1 MITQIKQN
9 IVEKIRGK
17 VVYNE
22 PMRKHTS
29 FRIGGPADIWVE
41 PQDSSDL
48 KNCIQISRDNNIPLF
63 VIGGGTNL
71 LVDDEGVR
79 GIVVNMSSPSLK
91 KIFWGNRKVDVTSS
105 ATLRE
110 FLNFCSSKGLGGLEF
125 LAGIPGTVGGAA
137 MTNACARDYEETE
150 KWYNIGDFIEAIKIL
165 NYEGETQLL
174 TKREFKFGYKS
185 LDLKDCIILEV
196 KFLLNKI
203 KKEDVASNCQRFLKR
218 KKETQ
223 ELSLPSAGCIFKN
236 PSGIDKSA
244 GQLIDEC
251 GLKGKRIGRAAIS
264 RKHAN
269 FIVNAGGA
277 SSGDVIALIDMTRK
291 LVSDKFGIDLPL
303 EIKIV

>member
-1 MITQIKQN
+1 M
-9 IVEKIRGK
+9 V
-17 VVYNE
+17 
-22 PMRKHTS
+22 S
-29 FRIGGPADIWVE
+29 
-41 PQDSSDL
+41 
-48 KNCIQISRDNNIPLF
+48 
-63 VIGGGTNL
+63 
-71 LVDDEGVR
+71 DEGIR

-105 ATLRE
+105 VTLRE

-125 LAGIPGTVGGAA
+125 IAGIPGTVGGAV

-150 KWYNIGDFIEAIKIL
+150 KWYNIGDFIETIKIL
-165 NYEGETQLL
+165 NHEGETQLL
-174 TKREFKFGYKS
+174 SKREFRFGYKS

-203 KKEDVASNCQRFLKR
+203 KKEDVASNCRRFLKR

-223 ELSLPSAGCIFKN
+223 ELNLPSAGCIFKN

-251 GLKGKRIGRAAIS
+251 GLKGTKIGGAAIS
-264 RKHAN
+264 EKHAN
-269 FIVNAGGA
+269 FIVNARGA
-277 SSGDVIALIDMTRK
+277 SSGDVIALIDTARK
-291 LVSDKFGIDLPL
+291 RVRDKFGIDLPL